1 MIQFKCP
8 KSQFSDTN
16 NLFEGE
22 SIEREVERLT
32 TEKTPIESVSPQI
45 YTEAKEGVLPEYDIR
60 TDRWEIAMEAMD
72 SVAASYRAKREY
84 YQKQKETDNGSNDL
98 SAEPSR
104 AEQTSKATETPTK

>member
-1 MIQFKCP
+1 MIRFKCP

-22 SIEREVERLT
+22 SIEREIERLT

-45 YTEAKEGVLPEYDIR
+45 FTEAKDGVLPEYDIR
-60 TDRWEIAMEAMD
+60 TDRFDVALEAMD
-72 SVAASYRAKREY
+72 SVAASYRAKRENY
-84 YQKQKETDNGSNDL
+84 LKQKETGEGSNDL

-104 AEQTSKATETPTK
+104 QTQTQQDAGTPTE